1 MVARIPTKG
10 GILGDLIAF
19 NLLSRF
25 LSRRSEGDRKRI
37 EESRELIRSD
47 AIAKSRKSAL
57 ICEPLVKRPIWR
69 KVDLLETDT
78 SGSRASNLP
87 RGK

>member
-25 LSRRSEGDRKRI
+25 LSRRAEGDRKRRD
-37 EESRELIRSD
+37 RELIRSD
-47 AIAKSRKSAL
+47 IIAKSRKSAL
-57 ICEPLVKRPIWR
+57 IREPLVKRPIWR